1 MQPEVREPHK
11 LLRGVIEAG
20 ADIRQRIFR
29 THMFE
34 VSSAFLY
41 NTGGRSCVGVL
52 NQKDHFHCLERH
64 FF

>member
-1 MQPEVREPHK
+1 MFGGSFLQPEVREPHK

-41 NTGGRSCVGVL
+41 STGGWS
-52 NQKDHFHCLERH
+52 
-64 FF
+64 